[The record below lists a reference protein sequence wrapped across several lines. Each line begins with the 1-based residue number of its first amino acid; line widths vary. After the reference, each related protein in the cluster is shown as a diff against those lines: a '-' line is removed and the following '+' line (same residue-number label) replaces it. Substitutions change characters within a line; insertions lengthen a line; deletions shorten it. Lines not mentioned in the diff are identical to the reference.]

1 MNGQQLTMEQ
11 QFRLRVFSEQVQ
23 QMSAEQAKEYL
34 MQLQTAMMIRENGYL
49 EILRNIWN
57 IGSGP
62 DQSAPLDYE
71 LN

>member
-1 MNGQQLTMEQ
+1 MSGQQLTMEQ

-34 MQLQTAMMIRENGYL
+34 LRMQKAMMIRENGYL
-49 EILRNIWN
+49 EILRKTWN
-57 IGSGP
+57 IGSGSEK
-62 DQSAPLDYE
+62 SAPMDYE